1 MSDYTREHTLEAII
15 VDLTSGSLMFWH
27 GIKAVTGLSEERC
40 KELEREID
48 GVYRVYHER
57 NRISLGAREGT

>member
-15 VDLTSGSLMFWH
+15 VDLTSGSLMSWH

-40 KELEREID
+40 KKLECKID
-48 GVYRVYHER
+48 EVWRVYHER
-57 NRISLGAREGT
+57 NRINSNDREGR